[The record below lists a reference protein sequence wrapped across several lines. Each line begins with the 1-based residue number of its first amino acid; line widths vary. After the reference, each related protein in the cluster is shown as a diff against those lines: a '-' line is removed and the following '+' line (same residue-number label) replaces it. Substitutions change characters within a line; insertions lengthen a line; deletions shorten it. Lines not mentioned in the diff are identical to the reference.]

1 MPRDLF
7 ILGCGRSG
15 TSMVAGLFRSAG
27 YFQGTQLHEPRPS
40 NPRGFFED
48 AEVNDTNEVLLR
60 LLVPERCTK
69 RAIEYLADSPGRGQ
83 HWLARIPL
91 DEEIS
96 AAPGANDRIGNVLA
110 NRPFCLKDPRFCY
123 TLHLWRQQA
132 PDARMICVFRHPQ
145 VVVASILREIS
156 IMPYLENFALSVRQA
171 FELWRLMYS
180 HVLRRHALTGD
191 WLFVEYNDLFLSSA
205 LDRLAHFSEA
215 AIDREFPARD
225 LDRSKGIL
233 AVDPV
238 ACELYDELVMRSKA
252 TLWR

>member
-27 YFQGTQLHEPRPS
+27 YFHGTKLHEPRPS

-48 AEVNDTNEVLLR
+48 AEVNDINETLLSP
-60 LLVPERCTK
+60 LVPERRGQGT
-69 RAIEYLADSPGRGQ
+69 IEYLADAPGRGQ
-83 HWLARIPL
+83 KWLARIPV
-91 DEEIS
+91 DPEIS
-96 AAPGANDRIGNVLA
+96 PAPGENDRIGGILS

-123 TLHLWRQQA
+123 TLHLWRNRA
-132 PDARMICVFRHPQ
+132 PNARMICVFRHPQ
-145 VVVASILREIS
+145 IVVASILQEIS

-191 WLFVEYNDLFLSSA
+191 WLFVEYNDLFLSPV
-205 LDRLAHFSEA
+205 LDRLADFSEA
-215 AIDREFPARD
+215 PIDRAFPARE
-225 LDRSKGIL
+225 LDRSKGIP

-238 ACELYDELVMRSKA
+238 ALELYNELIARSQ
-252 TLWR
+252 TMLGR